1 MLNDNEVY
9 CTIINW
15 MLADASNKKYKDALL
30 TIKSRIEG
38 KKHIEQLDHP
48 KNVCIELFG
57 WNCLFP
63 FRIDEYRNL
72 ALLLTEEKL

>member
-1 MLNDNEVY
+1 MNNNEVY
-9 CTIINW
+9 CTIIDW
-15 MLADASNKKYKDALL
+15 MLEDASNEQYKNALKI
-30 TIKSRIEG
+30 IKSRIEG

-63 FRIDEYRNL
+63 FSDSEYLRM
-72 ALLLTEEKL
+72 AEIIKGE

>member
-1 MLNDNEVY
+1 MNDNEVY

-15 MLADASNKKYKDALL
+15 MLADASNRKYKDALL

-38 KKHIEQLDHP
+38 KKHLEERDDP
-48 KNVCIELFG
+48 KYQCIQIFG

-63 FRIDEYRNL
+63 FRIDEYRRM
-72 ALLLTEEKL
+72 ALLLAEE